1 MNPYVFIVGCPRS
14 GTTLL
19 QRMIDAHPQIAIT
32 PETHWIPRYFQGRIG
47 VTPDGVVTAELIDR
61 LLEYERFSKLEI
73 DRATLQTLIGS
84 SPKLLY
90 SSFVSKL
97 FDLYGQAQGKA
108 LVGDK
113 TPAYVEKLP
122 MLHELWPH
130 AKIVH
135 LIRDGR
141 DVCLSLRNW
150 SRGEKTCGRF
160 SSWAED
166 PIATVA
172 FWWKRLV
179 QVGQENGAVLGS
191 KLYYE
196 LRYESLVQNP
206 EQECSALCEFL
217 GLKYHQAMLRFF
229 EGRTRKE
236 PGLNSKDAWLPPT
249 PGLRDWTKEMPLA
262 EVERF
267 EAAAGD
273 LLAAL
278 GYTRLVPVLAGEQ
291 LQHAARIGSSFT
303 GEIRRRGLPRHW
315 QVPNSV

>member
-1 MNPYVFIVGCPRS
+1 
-14 GTTLL
+14 
-19 QRMIDAHPQIAIT
+19 
-32 PETHWIPRYFQGRIG
+32 
-47 VTPDGVVTAELIDR
+47 
-61 LLEYERFSKLEI
+61 
-73 DRATLQTLIGS
+73 
-84 SPKLLY
+84 
-90 SSFVSKL
+90 
-97 FDLYGQAQGKA
+97 
-108 LVGDK
+108 
-113 TPAYVEKLP
+113 
-122 MLHELWPH
+122 
-130 AKIVH
+130 
-135 LIRDGR
+135 
-141 DVCLSLRNW
+141 
-150 SRGEKTCGRF
+150 
-160 SSWAED
+160 
-166 PIATVA
+166 VA

-179 QVGQENGAVLGS
+179 QVGQENGAALGS
-191 KLYYE
+191 NLYYE

-303 GEIRRRGLPRHW
+303 DEIRRRGLPRHW